1 MAGQVHKVDLIELA
15 ALGVQKVHAL
25 PLGDDAELLRHTG
38 GFLHTALAHDGVV
51 EALFDTGRG
60 HHQNVGGLGTPAV
73 HALAL
78 EDEVIDLLIIMLGTD
93 DVKERFGANAAC
105 IAAAW
110 SG

>member
-38 GFLHTALAHDGVV
+38 GSLHTALAHDGVV

-60 HHQNVGGLGTPAV
+60 HHQNVGGLGTP
-73 HALAL
+73 
-78 EDEVIDLLIIMLGTD
+78 GSCT
-93 DVKERFGANAAC
+93 
-105 IAAAW
+105 
-110 SG
+110 